1 MGHGATAEDGTS
13 VDQEV
18 HATAGREAGA
28 TVFNP
33 YGYQRKVPSA
43 RNRALIL

>member
-1 MGHGATAEDGTS
+1 MEGASCCIVSVPDQSQENS

-28 TVFNP
+28 TE
-33 YGYQRKVPSA
+33 
-43 RNRALIL
+43 